1 MKKYLFTG
9 LMAVLALSGA
19 AMASSDTAGVEVSN
33 VDDSERVR
41 VIVEVSKGLNGLS
54 QEEVTLSQNK
64 VFNSIKTNITR
75 NVELVDRY
83 HVLNNAI
90 LIDIDSDKVDE
101 IKKLDGV
108 GSVDVD
114 KIHFKKSTDK
124 NITLSTN
131 T

>member
-19 AMASSDTAGVEVSN
+19 AITSSDTEGVEVSD
-33 VDDSERVR
+33 VDDSEHVR
-41 VIVEVSKGLNGLS
+41 VIVEVARGLNGLS
-54 QEEVTLSQNK
+54 QEEVTLSQDK
-64 VFNSIKTNITR
+64 VLNSIKTNITK

-90 LIDIDSDKVDE
+90 LIDIGADKVDE

-108 GSVDVD
+108 GSVDPYQGRAGR
-114 KIHFKKSTDK
+114 
-124 NITLSTN
+124 L
-131 T
+131 